1 MAAVLLLLAGR
12 LMSETTSN
20 PTNLARDTRLSSSE
34 RTDET
39 RYGGLVS
46 APTEAS
52 VSAPLQRMALVDLLD
67 RLLGAGVVIS
77 GDLVISLSGVELVQ
91 IRLHALI
98 ASVRAEM
105 IVYE

>member
-1 MAAVLLLLAGR
+1 MRRCSGWHWWTC
-12 LMSETTSN
+12 ST
-20 PTNLARDTRLSSSE
+20 
-34 RTDET
+34 
-39 RYGGLVS
+39 GC
-46 APTEAS
+46 
-52 VSAPLQRMALVDLLD
+52 
-67 RLLGAGVVIS
+67 LGAGVVIS

>member
-1 MAAVLLLLAGR
+1 
-12 LMSETTSN
+12 MSETTSN
-20 PTNLARDTRLSSSE
+20 PTSSNVTSSDATSSDFTNLARD
-34 RTDET
+34 T

-46 APTEAS
+46 APTEQS

-105 IVYE
+105 IVYD

>member
-1 MAAVLLLLAGR
+1 
-12 LMSETTSN
+12 MSETTSN
-20 PTNLARDTRLSSSE
+20 PANADSTYLARD
-34 RTDET
+34 T

>member
-1 MAAVLLLLAGR
+1 
-12 LMSETTSN
+12 MSETTSN
-20 PTNLARDTRLSSSE
+20 PTSSNVTSSDATSSDFTNLARD
-34 RTDET
+34 T

-105 IVYE
+105 IVYD

>member
-1 MAAVLLLLAGR
+1 
-12 LMSETTSN
+12 MSETTSSATSN
-20 PTNLARDTRLSSSE
+20 NTSGPTNLARD
-34 RTDET
+34 T

-105 IVYE
+105 IVYD